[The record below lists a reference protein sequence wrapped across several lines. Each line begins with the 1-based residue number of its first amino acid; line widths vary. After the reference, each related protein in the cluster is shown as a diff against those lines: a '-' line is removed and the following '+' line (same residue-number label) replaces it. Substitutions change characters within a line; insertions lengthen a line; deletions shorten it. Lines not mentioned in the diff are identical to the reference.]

1 MGSMNRPES
10 DPERPSRMYPPA
22 ESSSGRAA
30 ALHYAAN
37 GWPVLP
43 VAGMAGERCSC
54 RRDCES
60 PAKHPLTR
68 HGVHDSTTDSR
79 RIRQWWGH
87 WPGANVGV
95 ATGTASGVAV
105 VDVDVHSGG
114 RRALD
119 ALRTAGWDLPPT
131 LMAFSGGGGFH
142 LFYGLPADARIGN
155 TVGRL
160 PGASLVLPGI
170 DLRGDGGYVVVAPS
184 LHRSGHH
191 YRWSAPAAE
200 LAPLPLWLL
209 RQRPIAAAAS
219 TVDRV
224 RAATPYGA
232 AALAEEVFAVR
243 RLVAG
248 VRNDGLNR
256 AAFCLGQLVG
266 GGELPEDAVHAV
278 LLTAALSIGLGEVEA
293 NRTIRSGLSAGEQ
306 VPRTAQRTIAA
317 RRAGQ
322 TEEAD
327 HVPAMLESER
337 WAPGSRPILP

>member
-1 MGSMNRPES
+1 MNRPDLDS
-10 DPERPSRMYPPA
+10 ERPSRSCVPP

-43 VAGMAGERCSC
+43 VAGMVGERCSC
-54 RRDCES
+54 RRDCDS

-68 HGVHDSTTDSR
+68 HGVHDATTDSR

-114 RRALD
+114 RRSLD
-119 ALRTAGWDLPPT
+119 ALRSAGRDLPPT

-142 LFYGLPADARIGN
+142 LFYGLPADASVGN
-155 TVGRL
+155 TAGRL

-184 LHRSGHH
+184 RHRSGYH

-200 LAPLPLWLL
+200 LAPVPRWLI
-209 RQRPIAAAAS
+209 RQRPIVATAS
-219 TVDRV
+219 TFDRV
-224 RAATPYGA
+224 CAATPYGA
-232 AALAEEVFAVR
+232 AALAEEVDTVR

-248 VRNDGLNR
+248 GRNDGLNR

-266 GGELPEDAVHAV
+266 GGELPQDAVHAV
-278 LLTAALSIGLGEVEA
+278 LLAAAMSIGLGEVEA
-293 NRTIRSGLSAGEQ
+293 NRTILSGISAGER
-306 VPRTAQRTIAA
+306 VPRTARRTIAA
-317 RRAGQ
+317 RRSGQ
-322 TEEAD
+322 IAEAA
-327 HVPAMLESER
+327 HVQAVSESER
-337 WAPGSRPILP
+337 SAPGPRPSLP